1 MLKMLNTRLRGSAR
15 LCHLKLNQVVVSNI
29 LQQLLR
35 CNLHKLVWQS
45 VRPRDWASNLKQV
58 QNLEETSDQTV
69 AAREFREKETAPQ
82 ENEKVHN

>member
-1 MLKMLNTRLRGSAR
+1 M
-15 LCHLKLNQVVVSNI
+15 
-29 LQQLLR
+29 
-35 CNLHKLVWQS
+35 
-45 VRPRDWASNLKQV
+45 RPRDWASNLKQV